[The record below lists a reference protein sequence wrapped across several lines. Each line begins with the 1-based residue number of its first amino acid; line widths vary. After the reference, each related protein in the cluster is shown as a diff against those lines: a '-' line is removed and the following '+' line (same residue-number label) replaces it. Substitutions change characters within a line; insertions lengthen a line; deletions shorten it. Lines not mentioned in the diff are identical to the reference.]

1 MAKQIELIPF
11 LEKILDRTTQH
22 YKSDFQY
29 DISRLQ
35 SAALES
41 DPERRTFYWMARPSG
56 TWLVTER
63 DAFLRGS
70 DGHSIWTHYAGAPE
84 GIKAYR
90 IAVTGGNQDLPL
102 GTVCKLN
109 YAEQVKRV
117 EANAL
122 PAVRIELF
130 FQSGQVRE
138 IAPERYTQEREWLF
152 NEYGML
158 QYLRYCPE
166 SETELAQV
174 LTAEHH
180 CQKRRHIKTAA
191 KKPPQHGGR

>member
-1 MAKQIELIPF
+1 MAEQIELIPF

-35 SAALES
+35 SAVSEPNAEY
-41 DPERRTFYWMARPSG
+41 RTFYWMARPSG

-70 DGHSIWTHYAGAPE
+70 DGHTIWTHYADEPQ

-90 IAVTGGNQDLPL
+90 IVVTGGSKNAPV
-102 GTVCKLN
+102 GTVRRLN
-109 YAEQVKRV
+109 YAEQVRRV

-122 PAVRIELF
+122 PAVRLELTF
-130 FQSGQVRE
+130 LSGQVRE
-138 IAPERYTQEREWLF
+138 ITPEKYTQEREWLF
-152 NEYGML
+152 NEYGMTR
-158 QYLRYCPE
+158 YFRYCPE

-174 LTAEHH
+174 LMAEHR
-180 CQKRRHIKTAA
+180 CQKGRKPKATNKKT
-191 KKPPQHGGR
+191 PQHESR

>member
-1 MAKQIELIPF
+1 MAEQIELIPF
-11 LEKILDRTTQH
+11 LAKILERTTKH

-35 SAALES
+35 NAALAS
-41 DPERRTFYWMARPSG
+41 NPEHRAFYWMARPSG

-70 DGHSIWTHYAGAPE
+70 DGHTIWTHYADEPQ

-90 IAVTGGNQDLPL
+90 IVVTGGSKDTPL
-102 GTVCKLN
+102 GTVRKLN

-122 PAVRIELF
+122 PAVRLELTF
-130 FQSGQVRE
+130 HSGQVHE
-138 IAPERYTQEREWLF
+138 IAPEKYMKEREWLF
-152 NEYGML
+152 NEYGTI

-166 SETELAQV
+166 SEAKLAQV
-174 LTAEHH
+174 LMAEHRL
-180 CQKRRHIKTAA
+180 QKGRRPKTAA
-191 KKPPQHGGR
+191 KKPPQHEGR

>member
-1 MAKQIELIPF
+1 MAEQIELIPF
-11 LEKILDRTTQH
+11 LKKILDCTTQH

-41 DPERRTFYWMARPSG
+41 NPERRTFYWMARPSG

-63 DAFLRGS
+63 DVFLRGS
-70 DGHSIWTHYAGAPE
+70 EGHTIWTHYAGEPA

-90 IAVTGGNQDLPL
+90 IAVTGGSRDVPL
-102 GTVCKLN
+102 GTVRKLN
-109 YAEQVKRV
+109 YTQQVKRV

-122 PAVRIELF
+122 PAVRLELF

-138 IAPERYTQEREWLF
+138 IAPERYMREREWLF

-166 SETELAQV
+166 SEAELEQRLMTEHRL
-174 LTAEHH
+174 
-180 CQKRRHIKTAA
+180 QKGRRPKAATKKT
-191 KKPPQHGGR
+191 PQHEGR